1 MRIFDKGDIKRIVDF
16 QLTMA
21 SELENIQL
29 DRTTVEKAVNYLID
43 HQELG
48 FFLLKQRSNI
58 VVANIVVGSLLVSG
72 INGQE
77 WWFSSVFIDKN
88 YRSQGHFKGLFK
100 RFIEM
105 TRQKGIKYLKNY
117 VLTHEQNLI

>member
-1 MRIFDKGDIKRIVDF
+1 MTI
-16 QLTMA
+16 A

-48 FFLLKQRSNI
+48 FFLLKQSSNI

-77 WWFSSVFIDKN
+77 WWFSSVFIDKV

-100 RFIEM
+100 RFIEIAK
-105 TRQKGIKYLKNY
+105 QKGIKYLKNY